1 MADSQGVVVI
11 RKESWEVAYLL
22 PQRSLVVRQFGKQQR
37 VFKCWKSAADTWTLA
52 HDDSSNARHYDRFK
66 SLGEAAGF
74 VLGMVLDTV
83 RKGKGE
89 QW

>member
-1 MADSQGVVVI
+1 MADSPGVVVI
-11 RKESWEVAYLL
+11 RKDGWEVAYLL

-37 VFKCWKSAADTWTLA
+37 IFRCWKSGDTWTLA

-74 VLGMVLDTV
+74 VLSMVLDTV
-83 RKGKGE
+83 RTGQGE